1 MTLAYIRMLRFKHKG
16 ESRNVVPSIE
26 LRWVLRGGALQSPRP
41 LPRPCPPLTDPGS
54 RAGRAWGASG
64 IVDMC
69 VEAAGRRRQ
78 LKNGLGPLNTLGS
91 LWHCVAALALSAAA
105 VVHSVRRFPELAAL
119 SPQVELLHAYVAL
132 VGVGVLLLPFLAASA
147 LVRVGNLAND
157 GLRLEGDNDEE
168 ELEKSSSLPRIFWR
182 HGPPT
187 AATLHAASAL
197 CLLLPRLIA
206 HAECIRSALR
216 RTGDVWRTDLDVVM
230 SPRER
235 QTAFFP
241 ANLAQSPLDAE
252 APSVEFV
259 NYVLALVVGALRY
272 PNVAWDSKRGISV
285 LFALYMALCVA
296 QRILLVPAA
305 SILYKAHIAGVLPPS
320 LLTDPATVLLL
331 VVAHGASVALSGPVL
346 YCNCNAG
353 PAAWCRRRPTPS
365 PASARSALGG
375 ATGSRPR
382 ARVHVQPGLSNGGG
396 GSSRDGAVGRLVG
409 GQPCCCWHRRRRPT
423 EYGCEKK
430 RMAATQRPS
439 DDDYATLLDV
449 WRPEPDEAGP
459 SVPWIAHHHRHS
471 QEERLLG
478 RATVTSSPRSRVI
491 ATHHY
496 IPNYPASRDV
506 SRNNAE

>member
-1 MTLAYIRMLRFKHKG
+1 MPATDRPWKQ
-16 ESRNVVPSIE
+16 SR
-26 LRWVLRGGALQSPRP
+26 
-41 LPRPCPPLTDPGS
+41 
-54 RAGRAWGASG
+54 RAWGASG

-346 YCNCNAG
+346 YCTATLD
-353 PAAWCRRRPTPS
+353 RRRG
-365 PASARSALGG
+365 AGAGLLLVLLVLAALSG
-375 ATGSRPR
+375 APLAHDLVR
-382 ARVHVQPGLSNGGG
+382 AYT
-396 GSSRDGAVGRLVG
+396 SSRDCLMAAAAAAVTVQWVVWSAAAMLLLA
-409 GQPCCCWHRRRRPT
+409 PKKAPPPK
-423 EYGCEKK
+423 YGCEKK

-449 WRPEPDEAGP
+449 WRPEPDESFPGSYRTHIYKSLSMLLLLSLHVCGAP
-459 SVPWIAHHHRHS
+459 VPVNIIHQEAH
-471 QEERLLG
+471 
-478 RATVTSSPRSRVI
+478 ATKAV
-491 ATHHY
+491 
-496 IPNYPASRDV
+496 RD
-506 SRNNAE
+506 S